1 MITTFDVTGLFT
13 IIPQDEG
20 IEYTREA
27 LNKRNNPQVP
37 TEFVIRLLEIVLK
50 DSTFMFADQEYK
62 QNVGT
67 SMGTN
72 PAPPF
77 AYIFMAKIDNK
88 I

>member
-37 TEFVIRLLEIVLK
+37 TEFVIRLREIL
-50 DSTFMFADQEYK
+50 SER
-62 QNVGT
+62 
-67 SMGTN
+67 
-72 PAPPF
+72 
-77 AYIFMAKIDNK
+77 
-88 I
+88 